1 MEKKKDSEVS
11 RRTFSAAL
19 GALAGGAYLGHQD
32 ADDDDGG
39 EALLSGGGQT
49 NRSIDGGLVENVFV
63 AETDDALGQ
72 PPTLPAICITL
83 ESGWWVAGTDA
94 DIDGQHNMSEAKE
107 FHLGETLDDLEE
119 PDNYP
124 AVGITLDGGVVLD
137 FGGA

>member
-1 MEKKKDSEVS
+1 MAKKKESKVS
-11 RRTFSAAL
+11 RRTFLAAF
-19 GALAGGAYLGHQD
+19 GALAGGAYLGIQA
-32 ADDDDGG
+32 ADDGDGG
-39 EALLSGGGQT
+39 QALLAGGGQT
-49 NRSIDGGLVENVFV
+49 NRTIDGGLVENVFV

-72 PPTLPAICITL
+72 PPTLPAIAITL
-83 ESGWWVAGTDA
+83 ESGWWVAGEDA
-94 DIDGQHNMSEAKE
+94 TIDGEHNMSEAKE